1 MSKIIQ
7 NFVNAE
13 NVSIAHL
20 LYEQRLIE
28 QTPERPHLPNIGG
41 QSFIV
46 TDPNPAISYSDIYLL
61 LPTLA
66 KTPVKFPT
74 VNPAP
79 LFAFSYFVELYAVVQ
94 HCFLPWLPRVT
105 GDLAQLQPA
114 LWAVS
119 TVHTVADDSR
129 ARKSPEEGGLGYRA
143 PITTL
148 DGMCKEVYE
157 WNRNLEKNA
166 VRMEGKPSVSVSAE
180 GVDVNMA
187 VPPKK
192 LQ

>member
-1 MSKIIQ
+1 M
-7 NFVNAE
+7 NAE

-41 QSFIV
+41 QSFVV
-46 TDPNPAISYSDIYLL
+46 TDPNPAVSFGDIYLL
-61 LPTLA
+61 LLTLA
-66 KTPVKFPT
+66 KTPVQFPT
-74 VNPAP
+74 VRPVP
-79 LFAFSYFVELYAVVQ
+79 LFVMSYFVEMYTVIQ

-114 LWAVS
+114 LWAVC
-119 TVHTVADDSR
+119 TVHTIADDSR

-148 DGMCKEVYE
+148 DGMCKEVHE
-157 WNRNLEKNA
+157 WNRNFEKN
-166 VRMEGKPSVSVSAE
+166 VVDVENKPPVSLSAG

-187 VPPKK
+187 IPPKK